1 MYSKLTL
8 FLLYYNVNKVNI
20 IRQKNGFSFLT
31 YVVSLRSLEKKMR
44 LLIFKVSIEMC
55 GLIGVIRLLIF
66 GGNVCVFSGTL
77 YFNNF
82 EFVLL
87 SFAISAVFIPLFNLN
102 NIASYIFFRLGLFY
116 IIFRLFIFWIFL
128 SSLVMRDSFAD
139 YI

>member
-1 MYSKLTL
+1 MYVFKA
-8 FLLYYNVNKVNI
+8 NI
-20 IRQKNGFSFLT
+20 IFVEKEWVFFPDLCSQPVTFR
-31 YVVSLRSLEKKMR
+31 EKKMR

-55 GLIGVIRLLIF
+55 GLIGVFRLLIF

-87 SFAISAVFIPLFNLN
+87 YFAISAVFIPLFNLN
-102 NIASYIFFRLGLFY
+102 NIASYIFFRLGLLY
-116 IIFRLFIFWIFL
+116 IIFRLFISWIFL